1 VAPKYLPSFPKP
13 VLDDLVT
20 GKWLPVVGAGMSMNA
35 VLPKGKKM
43 PLWKELGDGLAS
55 QLQDFTS
62 AGVLDAISAYEHE
75 FGRAR
80 LVKRL
85 IEILHIQDSR
95 PGMAHREFCS
105 IPFDLVCTTNFDF
118 LLERQYEQTPRY
130 VHPLIDEEQLS
141 VDIGAAG
148 TLLLKLHGDVHHPS
162 RLVVT
167 ESDYDGFLNT
177 YPLIA
182 TYLAN
187 QLITKTAVFIGYSL
201 DDPDFRQ
208 IWHVVSNR
216 LGKNRRPAYTLAI
229 NARSSDV
236 ARYERR
242 GVKVINLPG
251 SKERYGEIFAET
263 FRELREYV
271 LDHVMSVSKVTEEQ
285 PLRELLLPRSST
297 NRLCFFSLPLD
308 LLPFYRER
316 VFPGVEE
323 AGFVPVTADDVV
335 TPGDNVTAKLD
346 SLIDRASVMV
356 IEVNSSWTRVE
367 YGMALERLKDSTS
380 RSGQKPFRLIVV
392 GTSADS
398 LPSPLEPVIQLIRPN
413 LLAGDPEDFITE
425 LVSVLQSIGNERGL
439 DQQNEPQRLFALRE
453 YRAAVIAAMT
463 LFESRLRSALG
474 KSQAVPSGRYLPL
487 RALIDQATKSQI
499 VDQGLITPVYSWLKI
514 RNAAVHSGMPI
525 GKAEANEVLTGV
537 TRLLERLPA

>member
-1 VAPKYLPSFPKP
+1 MAPKYLPSFPKP

-20 GKWLPVVGAGMSMNA
+20 GRWLPVVGAGMSMNA

-43 PLWKELGDGLAS
+43 PLWKELGDALAS
-55 QLQDFTS
+55 QLSDFTAS
-62 AGVLDAISAYEHE
+62 SVLDGISAYEHE

-80 LVKRL
+80 LVKKL
-85 IEILHIQDSR
+85 IELLHIQDSR
-95 PGMAHREFCS
+95 PGSAHREFCS

-208 IWHVVSNR
+208 IWNVVSSR
-216 LGKNRRPAYTLAI
+216 LGRNRRPAYTLAI
-229 NARSSDV
+229 NARSSDIT
-236 ARYERR
+236 RYERR

-251 SKERYGEIFAET
+251 SKERYAEILSET

-271 LDHVMSVSKVTEEQ
+271 REHVMSVSKVTEEQ

-297 NRLCFFSLPLD
+297 SRLCFFSLPLD

-335 TPGDNVTAKLD
+335 TPGDNITAKLD

-380 RSGQKPFRLIVV
+380 RAVQKPFRLIVV
-392 GTSADS
+392 GSDPETMPA
-398 LPSPLEPVIQLIRPN
+398 SPDAVMRLVRPN
-413 LLAGDPEDFITE
+413 LSMGDPEDFITA
-425 LVSVLQSIGNERGL
+425 LVDMLRRIGDERGL
-439 DQQNEPQRLFALRE
+439 DQQNEPQRLFTLRE
-453 YRAAVIAAMT
+453 YRAAVISAMT
-463 LFESRLRSALG
+463 LFESKLRASLG
-474 KSQAVPSGRYLPL
+474 KTTTVSTGRYLPL
-487 RALIDQATKSQI
+487 RALLDQAVELQV
-499 VDQGLITPVYSWLKI
+499 VDPDLLSPVYGWLKI
-514 RNAAVHSGMPI
+514 RNAAVHSGISI
-525 GKAEANEVLTGV
+525 GKAEANGIITGV
-537 TRLLERLPA
+537 SRLIQRLPM